1 MNLRKQV
8 MKSDLRSA
16 KVELRPAVPE
26 DAEVCGRVFYEAF
39 VGINKQHGFEPE
51 LPSLEWATGVLK
63 TAFSH
68 PGFHCQV
75 AEFEKRV
82 VGSACQDERS
92 PIVGIGPI
100 SVAPDT
106 QNRGI
111 GRCLT
116 RSMIDRVTER
126 KLPGVRLLQS
136 TFHNRSLSLYAKL
149 GFGVRE
155 PLAVMA
161 GLPLK
166 QRANKECA
174 VRSAKNE
181 DLEAANKLCRRV
193 HGYARSLELSEAI
206 EENLAFVVER
216 EGRMTGYAAG
226 FGYFGHA
233 VAELNL
239 DLKALL
245 CVAEKMEGPGIVV
258 PTRNAELFYWC
269 LESGMRVVQPMT
281 LMTIG
286 LYNEPAGAYLP
297 SVTH

>member
-1 MNLRKQV
+1 
-8 MKSDLRSA
+8 MKSDFQSA
-16 KVELRPAVPE
+16 KVELRRAVPE
-26 DAEVCGRVFYEAF
+26 DAEECGRIFYEAF
-39 VGINKQHGFEPE
+39 TRINRQHGFAPE
-51 LPSLEWATGVLK
+51 VPTLEWASGVLM

-68 PGFHCQV
+68 PGFHCEV
-75 AEFEKRV
+75 AELDKQV
-82 VGSACQDERS
+82 VGSACQDGRS

-100 SVAPDT
+100 SVAPDM

-111 GRCLT
+111 GRLPT
-116 RSMIDRVTER
+116 KSMIDRVTER

-136 TFHNRSLSLYAKL
+136 TLHNRSLSLYAKL

-161 GLPLK
+161 EFPLK
-166 QRANKECA
+166 RRASKECA
-174 VRSAKNE
+174 VRAAKND
-181 DLEAANKLCRRV
+181 DLEAANDICRRV

-206 EENLAFVVER
+206 EEDVAFVVER

-233 VAELNL
+233 VAESNV

-245 CVAEKMEGPGIVV
+245 CIAEKMEGPGIIV

-269 LESGMRVVQPMT
+269 LESGMRVVQPLT

-286 LYNEPAGAYLP
+286 LYNEPTGAYLP
-297 SVTH
+297 SITH

>member
-1 MNLRKQV
+1 
-8 MKSDLRSA
+8 MKRDLQST
-16 KVELRPAVPE
+16 KVKLRPAVPE
-26 DAEVCGRVFYEAF
+26 DAEACGRVFYEAF
-39 VGINKQHGFEPE
+39 VGINEQHGFAPE
-51 LPSLEWATGVLK
+51 VPTVEWATGVLSMV
-63 TAFSH
+63 FSH
-68 PGFHCQV
+68 PGFHCEV
-75 AEFEKRV
+75 AELDQRI
-82 VGSACQDERS
+82 VGSACEDERS

-100 SVAPDT
+100 SVAPDK
-106 QNRGI
+106 QNSGI
-111 GRCLT
+111 GRRLT
-116 RSMIDRVTER
+116 KSMIDRVIER
-126 KLPGVRLLQS
+126 KSPGVRLLQS
-136 TFHNRSLSLYAKL
+136 TFNNRSLCLYAKL

-166 QRANKECA
+166 GRDSKECT
-174 VRSAKNE
+174 VRLAKID
-181 DLEAANKLCRRV
+181 DLEAATDICRRV

-206 EENLAFVVER
+206 EEKIAFVVER

-233 VAELNL
+233 VAESNL

-245 CVAEKMEGPGIVV
+245 CTAEKMEGPGIIV

-269 LESGMRVVQPMT
+269 LESGMRVVQPLT

-286 LYNEPAGAYLP
+286 LYSEPAGAYLP

>member
-1 MNLRKQV
+1 
-8 MKSDLRSA
+8 MKSDFRSA
-16 KVELRPAVPE
+16 EVELRPAVPE

-39 VGINKQHGFEPE
+39 TRINKQHGFTPE
-51 LPSLEWATGVLK
+51 VPTLEWAIGVL
-63 TAFSH
+63 TAAFCH
-68 PGFHCQV
+68 PNFHCEV
-75 AEFEKRV
+75 AQLDRRV

-100 SVAPDT
+100 SVAPDM
-106 QNRGI
+106 QNCGI
-111 GRCLT
+111 GRRLT
-116 RSMIDRVTER
+116 KFMIDRVTKR

-149 GFGVRE
+149 GFDVRE

-161 GLPLK
+161 ELPLK
-166 QRANKECA
+166 RRPSRECT
-174 VRSAKNE
+174 VRPAKDG
-181 DLEAANKLCRRV
+181 DLEAANEICRRV
-193 HGYARSLELSEAI
+193 HGYARSLELREAI
-206 EENLAFVVER
+206 EERLAFVVER

-233 VAELNL
+233 VAESNL

-245 CVAEKMEGPGIVV
+245 CIAEKVEGPGIVV
-258 PTRNAELFYWC
+258 PTRNADLFYWC

-286 LYNEPAGAYLP
+286 LYNEPTGAYLP

>member
-1 MNLRKQV
+1 
-8 MKSDLRSA
+8 MKSDLPSA
-16 KVELRPAVPE
+16 KIKLRPAMPE
-26 DAEVCGRVFYEAF
+26 DVEVCARVFYEAF
-39 VGINKQHGFEPE
+39 VGINEQHGFAPE
-51 LPSLEWATGVLK
+51 LPSLEWATEVLK

-68 PGFHCQV
+68 PGYYSEV
-75 AEFEKRV
+75 AEVDNRI

-106 QNRGI
+106 QSHGV
-111 GRCLT
+111 GRRLT
-116 RSMIDRVTER
+116 KSLIDRVAER

-136 TFHNRSLSLYAKL
+136 TFNSRSLSLYAKL

-166 QRANKECA
+166 RRGNKECA
-174 VRSAKNE
+174 VRPAKND
-181 DLEAANKLCRRV
+181 DLQTANEIYRRV
-193 HGYARSLELSEAI
+193 HGYTRSLELKEAI
-206 EENLAFVVER
+206 DGNAAFVVER
-216 EGRMTGYAAG
+216 DGRMTGYAAG

-233 VAELNL
+233 VGESNL

-245 CVAEKMEGPGIVV
+245 CIAEKMEGPGIVV
-258 PTRNAELFYWC
+258 PTRNAELFHWC

>member
-1 MNLRKQV
+1 
-8 MKSDLRSA
+8 MKGDFQSA

-39 VGINKQHGFEPE
+39 TGINKQHGFPPE
-51 LPSLEWATGVLK
+51 VPTVEWATGVLK
-63 TAFSH
+63 TAFGH
-68 PGFHCQV
+68 PDFYCEV
-75 AEFEKRV
+75 AELDNRIA
-82 VGSACQDERS
+82 GSACQDQRS

-100 SVAPDT
+100 SVAPDI

-111 GRCLT
+111 GRLLT
-116 RSMIDRVTER
+116 KSMIDRVTER

-149 GFGVRE
+149 GFAVRE

-161 GLPLK
+161 ELPLK
-166 QRANKECA
+166 RRTCKECA
-174 VRSAKNE
+174 VRPAKIG
-181 DLEAANKLCRRV
+181 DLETANEICRRV

-206 EENLAFVVER
+206 EENIAFVVER

-233 VAELNL
+233 VAESNL

-245 CVAEKMEGPGIVV
+245 CIAEKMEGPGIVV
-258 PTRNAELFYWC
+258 PTRNAELFHWC